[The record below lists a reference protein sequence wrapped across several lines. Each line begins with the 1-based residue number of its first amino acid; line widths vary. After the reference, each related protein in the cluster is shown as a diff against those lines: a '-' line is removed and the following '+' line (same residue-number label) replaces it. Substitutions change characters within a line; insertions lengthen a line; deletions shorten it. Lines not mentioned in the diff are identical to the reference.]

1 MLFLH
6 YIVIVLV
13 PSSTLTVPAVPT
25 ATTSPRGSVIPTPTE
40 QPASETEHGLLHSC
54 L

>member
-6 YIVIVLV
+6 YIVIMPPSTPTVL
-13 PSSTLTVPAVPT
+13 AVPT
-25 ATTSPRGSVIPTPTE
+25 ATTSPRGSVIPTLTE
-40 QPASETEHGLLHSC
+40 QPSETEHGSFRSC